1 MSHRLS
7 RAAIASPVMV
17 TVLLAACS
25 NSSENSSA
33 ITADVRVVS
42 GASLLGFQAF
52 SPDTFTVDLGTAT
65 SVSVSW
71 RNDDNGV
78 VHTVTDTATVPL
90 FGTGNIAV
98 GDTAIVT
105 FTAPGSYGYRSS
117 VHPTMRGL
125 VIITDTVP

>member
-1 MSHRLS
+1 MNHRVS
-7 RAAIASPVMV
+7 RAALAAP
-17 TVLLAACS
+17 LLAAAMLVACS
-25 NSSENSSA
+25 SSSENSSA
-33 ITADVRVVS
+33 LAADVRIVS

-78 VHTVTDTATVPL
+78 VHIVTDTATIPV
-90 FGTGNIAV
+90 FATGNIAV

-105 FTAPGSYGYRSS
+105 FNATGSYGYRCSI
-117 VHPTMRGL
+117 HPTMQGL
-125 VIITDTVP
+125 VIVTDTVP